1 MTRGM
6 AEETEKPDRLEIWAK
21 RTGRVLGWVALFLL
35 AVYLIL
41 TYGPR

>member
-1 MTRGM
+1 MTSGM

-21 RTGRVLGWVALFLL
+21 RTGRALGWVALFLL